1 MQRIL
6 IIEDDPA
13 ILKGL
18 SIALKNVPYEVQTAD
33 NGLDGF
39 EKAVHGNY
47 DLIVLD
53 LMLPG
58 KNGQDICRELRQ
70 RGNQTPII
78 MLTSKKEEIDKVV
91 GLELGADDY
100 VTKPFGLQELL
111 ARIKAVL
118 RRSKQLTT
126 MPDVLRLGE
135 TEIDFKKMMAVKGG
149 RPLKLTAREF
159 ELLRFMAM
167 HLQEVVTREMLL
179 DEVWG
184 YDAFPTTR
192 TIDTFILNLRK
203 KIEDDPS
210 HPQHLITVHKM
221 GYRLVP

>member
-1 MQRIL
+1 
-6 IIEDDPA
+6 
-13 ILKGL
+13 
-18 SIALKNVPYEVQTAD
+18 
-33 NGLDGF
+33 
-39 EKAVHGNY
+39 
-47 DLIVLD
+47 
-53 LMLPG
+53 
-58 KNGQDICRELRQ
+58 
-70 RGNQTPII
+70 
-78 MLTSKKEEIDKVV
+78 
-91 GLELGADDY
+91 
-100 VTKPFGLQELL
+100 
-111 ARIKAVL
+111 
-118 RRSKQLTT
+118 
-126 MPDVLRLGE
+126 
-135 TEIDFKKMMAVKGG
+135 MAVKGG